1 MFGTTR
7 KKGTAALAACALIA
21 GGAFAGCGTND
32 DDGDSG
38 GGDSGGSKSGKIAL
52 LLPESKTAR
61 YESQDRPNFEKK
73 AKELCP
79 DCEIIYSNADQDAA
93 KQQQQADAALTKG
106 AKVLVLDP
114 VDAASAGGIVAK
126 AKQKDVP
133 VVSYDRLITKAD
145 VDYYISFD
153 NEQVGKLQA
162 ETLVKKMGEDGSA
175 KGPITMING
184 APTDSNAAL
193 FKKGATGV
201 FKAEGVKIGK
211 SYDTPDWSPDKAQQ
225 EMEQAITG
233 LGDDG
238 FTAVYAANDGTAG
251 GAIAAMK
258 SAGIKPSE
266 RPTTGQD
273 AELAAIQRILAGEQY
288 MTVYKAIK
296 PEAQKAAEIAV
307 DLVQGKK
314 PSGVSETVNNEQK
327 DVPSVLLTPVAVTK
341 DNINDTIVKDGFWK
355 AVADLHQAVRGRLQG
370 GWNRMTDSSTAL
382 LSLKGVTK
390 RFGAVQALAGV
401 DLDVHAGEV
410 VALVGD
416 NGAGKSTLVKTIA
429 GIHSPDEGEFA
440 IDGQKASIHTPQ
452 DATDL
457 GIATVYQDLAL
468 CDNLD
473 VVANLFLGREEM
485 SSGVGRAAYRLNE
498 VDMEHR
504 SHELLENLAVTIPSV
519 RSEVGAMS
527 GGQRQ
532 QVAVARSLLGDPKL
546 VMLDEPTAALGVPQT
561 AQVLAL
567 IKRLRERGL
576 GVIVISHNLADVF
589 EVADR
594 IVVLRLG
601 RQVADYKVADVTHEQ
616 VIGAITGIGDGRRR
630 PRHERCHRHR
640 DRRGS

>member
-32 DDGDSG
+32 DDGDGG

-162 ETLVKKMGEDGSA
+162 QTLVKKMGEDGSA

-355 AVADLHQAVRGRLQG
+355 PSQICTKQYAADC
-370 GWNRMTDSSTAL
+370 
-382 LSLKGVTK
+382 K
-390 RFGAVQALAGV
+390 
-401 DLDVHAGEV
+401 E
-410 VALVGD
+410 
-416 NGAGKSTLVKTIA
+416 A
-429 GIHSPDEGEFA
+429 GIE
-440 IDGQKASIHTPQ
+440 
-452 DATDL
+452 
-457 GIATVYQDLAL
+457 
-468 CDNLD
+468 
-473 VVANLFLGREEM
+473 
-485 SSGVGRAAYRLNE
+485 
-498 VDMEHR
+498 
-504 SHELLENLAVTIPSV
+504 
-519 RSEVGAMS
+519 
-527 GGQRQ
+527 
-532 QVAVARSLLGDPKL
+532 
-546 VMLDEPTAALGVPQT
+546 
-561 AQVLAL
+561 
-567 IKRLRERGL
+567 
-576 GVIVISHNLADVF
+576 
-589 EVADR
+589 
-594 IVVLRLG
+594 
-601 RQVADYKVADVTHEQ
+601 
-616 VIGAITGIGDGRRR
+616 
-630 PRHERCHRHR
+630 
-640 DRRGS
+640 

>member
-1 MFGTTR
+1 M
-7 KKGTAALAACALIA
+7 TAAA
-21 GGAFAGCGTND
+21 
-32 DDGDSG
+32 
-38 GGDSGGSKSGKIAL
+38 SKSGKIAL

-73 AKELCP
+73 AKALCP

-162 ETLVKKMGEDGSA
+162 ETLVKKLGEDGA
-175 KGPITMING
+175 KAGPITMING

-193 FKKGATGV
+193 FKKGADGRV
-201 FKAEGVKIGK
+201 QEAEGVKIGK

-238 FTAVYAANDGTAG
+238 FKAVYAANDGTAG

-273 AELAAIQRILAGEQY
+273 AELAGIQRILAGEQY

-296 PEAQKAAEIAV
+296 PEAETAAEIAV

-314 PSGVSETVNNEQK
+314 PSASLVKDTVNNEQK

-341 DNINDTIVKDGFWK
+341 DNINDTVVKDGFWK
-355 AVADLHQAVRGRLQG
+355 ASQICTKQYAADC
-370 GWNRMTDSSTAL
+370 
-382 LSLKGVTK
+382 K
-390 RFGAVQALAGV
+390 
-401 DLDVHAGEV
+401 E
-410 VALVGD
+410 
-416 NGAGKSTLVKTIA
+416 A
-429 GIHSPDEGEFA
+429 GIE
-440 IDGQKASIHTPQ
+440 
-452 DATDL
+452 
-457 GIATVYQDLAL
+457 
-468 CDNLD
+468 
-473 VVANLFLGREEM
+473 
-485 SSGVGRAAYRLNE
+485 
-498 VDMEHR
+498 
-504 SHELLENLAVTIPSV
+504 
-519 RSEVGAMS
+519 
-527 GGQRQ
+527 
-532 QVAVARSLLGDPKL
+532 
-546 VMLDEPTAALGVPQT
+546 
-561 AQVLAL
+561 
-567 IKRLRERGL
+567 
-576 GVIVISHNLADVF
+576 
-589 EVADR
+589 
-594 IVVLRLG
+594 
-601 RQVADYKVADVTHEQ
+601 
-616 VIGAITGIGDGRRR
+616 
-630 PRHERCHRHR
+630 
-640 DRRGS
+640 